1 MPSEHVLAVIQKL
14 VHLVEAPYG
23 EFRGIAAMAQEIMD
37 ERQTMLLAQTVMK
50 DPAGAAALVQHPRL
64 GAVVFDELL
73 ALPPGSLGASYAH
86 HMVDNRYDPPPIL
99 PVTDAESY
107 FIAHLVEV
115 HDVWHVVTG
124 WKTDKAGEIG
134 LQGFYLAQVHPS
146 SGFLALV
153 AKNLLK
159 TALEDVEDTDAH
171 MRALVTGWVQGK
183 HTRPL
188 FGTDWKAL
196 WDRPLVDV
204 RSRFGI
210 HADGAAGVVL
220 P

>member
-1 MPSEHVLAVIQKL
+1 MPNEHFQAVVAKF

-23 EFRGIAAMAQEIMD
+23 EFRGIAAMAAETMD
-37 ERQTMLLAQTVMK
+37 ERETQLLARTVMS
-50 DPAGAAALVQHPRL
+50 DPIGAAALRDHPRL
-64 GAVVFDELL
+64 GAVVFEDLL
-73 ALPPGSLGASYAH
+73 QLPAGTLGHRYAH
-86 HMVDNRYDPPPIL
+86 HMIDNHYSPPPIL

-115 HDVWHVVTG
+115 HDIWHVVTG
-124 WKTDKAGEIG
+124 WNTDKAGEIG
-134 LQGFYLAQVHPS
+134 LQGFYLSQVFPS

-183 HTRPL
+183 HVTPL
-188 FGTDWKAL
+188 FGADWKAL
-196 WDRPLVDV
+196 WSTPLLDV
-204 RSRFGI
+204 RARFNI
-210 HADGAAGVVL
+210 HPEGAAGVIL

>member
-1 MPSEHVLAVIQKL
+1 MAGDHVHEVIAKF

-23 EFRGIAAMAQEIMD
+23 EFHGIAAMAQEIMD
-37 ERQTMLLAQTVMK
+37 QRQTLLLAQTVMR
-50 DPAGAAALVQHPRL
+50 DPMGAQALREQPRL
-64 GAVVFDELL
+64 GHVFFEELL
-73 ALPPGSLGASYAH
+73 QLPEGSLGHRYAH
-86 HMVDNRYDPPPIL
+86 HMVDNHYDPPPIL

-134 LQGFYLAQVHPS
+134 LQGFYLAQLYPS

-188 FGTDWKAL
+188 FGADWKAL
-196 WDRPLVDV
+196 WPRPLAEI
-204 RSRFGI
+204 RAQFGF